1 MENTV
6 INTEK
11 KKNSLQSKTGIFS
24 KFLATLKERVSL
36 LFIILVFIHI
46 CIVMTQASNVLP
58 IKLRALAGVIE
69 FGLSAFLSYRFGYLG
84 MLLSMITNGI
94 AAFSMFVLSNEVAFV
109 VANNRMD
116 LPKNLDRVTK
126 TTS

>member
-46 CIVMTQASNVLP
+46 CIVMTQHPILP

-84 MLLSMITNGI
+84 MLLSILLMELLLSVCLSYQMKSLLLSQITGWI
-94 AAFSMFVLSNEVAFV
+94 YL
-109 VANNRMD
+109 
-116 LPKNLDRVTK
+116 KI
-126 TTS
+126 